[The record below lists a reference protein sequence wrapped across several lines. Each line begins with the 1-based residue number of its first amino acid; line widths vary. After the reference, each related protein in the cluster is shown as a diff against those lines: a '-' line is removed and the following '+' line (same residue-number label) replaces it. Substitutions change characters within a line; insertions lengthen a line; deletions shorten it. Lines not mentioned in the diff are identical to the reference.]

1 MQTLIRTFLAMPLL
15 VGLLALGAGQ
25 VARAADVAVKGE
37 VRVIL
42 AKEAAGEYDP
52 KLKEIAALG
61 KPPFNAFK
69 SMKVL
74 STNAIELAGDKAVTV
89 ALPNGSTLQIK
100 LLEHMAD
107 GRNKVQWS
115 IETPGKKGTQA
126 TMNASPSEPFFI
138 GGPSHDG
145 GTLVLIVQIGEGK
158 KK

>member
-1 MQTLIRTFLAMPLL
+1 MQTLIRTFLAVPML
-15 VGLLALGAGQ
+15 VGLFALGASH
-25 VARAADVAVKGE
+25 VARAADAPVKGE
-37 VRVIL
+37 VLVIL

-52 KLKEIAALG
+52 KLKQIAALS

-74 STNAIELAGDKAVTV
+74 STTGIELVGDKTATV

-100 LLEHMAD
+100 LLERMAD

-138 GGPSHDG
+138 GGPSHAD
-145 GTLVLIVQIGEGK
+145 GTLVLVVRIGQGK
-158 KK
+158 K

>member
-1 MQTLIRTFLAMPLL
+1 MQTFIRTFLAMQLL
-15 VGLLALGAGQ
+15 VGLLAICAAE
-25 VARAADVAVKGE
+25 VARASDVPVKGE

-52 KLKEIAALG
+52 KLKQIAALS

-74 STNAIELAGDKAVTV
+74 ATNAIELTGDKTVTV

-145 GTLVLIVQIGEGK
+145 GTLVLIVQIGDGK
-158 KK
+158 K